1 MEGGVAGKSK
11 ATLKRTTI
19 TGNHASR
26 DFLHK
31 LNELRWSKTLVDV
44 VLVGEESR
52 LEIPAHK
59 LLLAAC
65 SPYFNSRFVQ
75 LMPQKTLQ
83 QFYPRSA
90 YMFILKARMLRQK
103 IMFLICVTKNV
114 CRFSSAWEGKGD
126 CRDSEG
132 RERVQVFLLNIY
144 LLLQ

>member
-52 LEIPAHK
+52 LEIPVHK

-75 LMPQKTLQ
+75 IMPQKILQ
-83 QFYPRSA
+83 QCYPQSA
-90 YMFILKARMLRQK
+90 YVAAKMMSFDLCDK
-103 IMFLICVTKNV
+103 KNV

-144 LLLQ
+144 LKD

>member
-75 LMPQKTLQ
+75 IMPQKTMQ
-83 QFYPRSA
+83 QCYPQSA
-90 YMFILKARMLRQK
+90 YVAAKMMSFDLCDKN
-103 IMFLICVTKNV
+103 NV